1 MRDLTGMVTSVQAD
15 LARLPRVLDALLGD
29 LEAVAWR
36 ERPAPTEWSPLEI
49 VCHLRDEE
57 AEDFGARLRVV
68 VEGGTRFA
76 AIDPERWVEQRAY
89 RDTDPR
95 AALATLAER
104 RAANLAF
111 LDGVP
116 PDRLRHA
123 VTHARLG
130 TLSGLDLLAAWVRG
144 WGPDAGRRCARSTR
158 GRSPMEKAPYNSR
171 MSQGE
176 DRYHAERARIEQG
189 HVKYRDKL
197 RAEGKLFVRDRL
209 KLLLDPGS
217 EFQEDWLFAR
227 NQEADTPA
235 DGVVT
240 GVGKVGG
247 RTVCLMAND
256 YTVKAGSWG
265 EKTVLKIVRIQ
276 EKAARLRVPMLYL
289 VDAAGG
295 RISEQIKI
303 FPGRFHAGRIFY
315 NEVQLS
321 GVVPQICILFGPS
334 PAGSAYLPALT
345 DLVIMVDGKA
355 SLYVGSPR
363 MVEMAIGEKTTLEE
377 LGGARMHCTVSG
389 CGDVLATSDE
399 EAIELAKRYLSY
411 MPGSYREPPA
421 RAAAAEPKPGRS
433 IDEIVPYDQRK
444 WFDMY
449 EVIDRVIDAGSW
461 FEVKKLFAAEVIVG
475 LARIDGRAVGIVA
488 NQPKV
493 KGGVLMVDSSDKAAR
508 FIWLCNAF
516 NIPLVYLADVAGF
529 MVGSKVEREGIIRH
543 GAKMV
548 FATSQATVPKISVIV
563 RKCYGAGLYAMC
575 GPAFE
580 PDATLALPQGQ
591 IAIMGPEPAV
601 NAVYYNKI
609 MELPESE
616 RAAYVKAKRDEYAQ
630 DVDVYKLASEMLIDD
645 IVPGAS
651 LRAELVKRL
660 AYAESKVH
668 EFPQRRNGVFPV

>member
-1 MRDLTGMVTSVQAD
+1 MSEERLQREIARVQQGN
-15 LARLPRVLDALLGD
+15 LRY
-29 LEAVAWR
+29 R
-36 ERPAPTEWSPLEI
+36 E
-49 VCHLRDEE
+49 
-57 AEDFGARLRVV
+57 
-68 VEGGTRFA
+68 
-76 AIDPERWVEQRAY
+76 
-89 RDTDPR
+89 
-95 AALATLAER
+95 
-104 RAANLAF
+104 
-111 LDGVP
+111 
-116 PDRLRHA
+116 
-123 VTHARLG
+123 
-130 TLSGLDLLAAWVRG
+130 
-144 WGPDAGRRCARSTR
+144 
-158 GRSPMEKAPYNSR
+158 
-171 MSQGE
+171 
-176 DRYHAERARIEQG
+176 
-189 HVKYRDKL
+189 KL
-197 RAEGKLFVRDRL
+197 REEGKLFVGDRL
-209 KLLLDPGS
+209 TRLLDPGT
-217 EFQEDWLFAR
+217 EFQEDWLLAR
-227 NQEADTPA
+227 PRDAETPA

-240 GVGKVGG
+240 GVGTVLG
-247 RTVCLMAND
+247 RPVCVMAND

-265 EKTVLKIVRIQ
+265 EKTVEKIVRIQ
-276 EKAARLRVPMLYL
+276 EKAQRLGIPLLYL

-321 GVVPQICILFGPS
+321 GVVPQVCILFGPS

-345 DLVIMVDGKA
+345 DVVIMVDGKA

-363 MVEMAIGEKTTLEE
+363 MVEMAIGEKTDLEA

-399 EAIELAKRYLSY
+399 DAIDLCRRYLGY
-411 MPGSYREPPA
+411 MPGSYRERPA
-421 RAAAAEPKPGRS
+421 AVEAVPSNPGRS
-433 IDEIVPYDQRK
+433 IEEIVPYDQRK

-449 EVIDRVIDAGSW
+449 EVIDRLVDGGSF
-461 FEVKKLFAAEVIVG
+461 FEIKRLFAQEIIVG
-475 LARIDGRAVGIVA
+475 FARLAGRAVGLVA

-508 FIWLCNAF
+508 FINLCNAYG
-516 NIPLVYLADVAGF
+516 IPLVYLADVSGF
-529 MVGSKVEREGIIRH
+529 MVGTKVERAGIIRH

-548 FATSQATVPKISVIV
+548 FATSQATVPKLCVIV

-580 PDATLALPQGQ
+580 PDATLSLPQGQ

-616 RAAYVKAKRDEYAQ
+616 RAAYVRAKRDEYAQ
-630 DVDVYKLASEMLIDD
+630 DVDVYKLASEMLVDD
-645 IVPGAS
+645 IVPGSS

-660 AYAESKVH
+660 AYAESKAH

>member
-1 MRDLTGMVTSVQAD
+1 MTDSQMSDGE
-15 LARLPRVLDALLGD
+15 ARYA
-29 LEAVAWR
+29 R
-36 ERPAPTEWSPLEI
+36 ERT
-49 VCHLRDEE
+49 
-57 AEDFGARLRVV
+57 
-68 VEGGTRFA
+68 
-76 AIDPERWVEQRAY
+76 
-89 RDTDPR
+89 
-95 AALATLAER
+95 
-104 RAANLAF
+104 
-111 LDGVP
+111 
-116 PDRLRHA
+116 
-123 VTHARLG
+123 
-130 TLSGLDLLAAWVRG
+130 
-144 WGPDAGRRCARSTR
+144 
-158 GRSPMEKAPYNSR
+158 
-171 MSQGE
+171 
-176 DRYHAERARIEQG
+176 RIEQG

-197 RAEGKLFVRDRL
+197 RAEGKLFVRERL
-209 KLLLDPGS
+209 TLLLDPGA

-227 NQEADTPA
+227 SNEPDTPA

-240 GVGKVGG
+240 GVGRVHG
-247 RTVCLMAND
+247 RPVCVMAND

-265 EKTVLKIVRIQ
+265 EKTIQKIIRIQ
-276 EKAARLRVPMLYL
+276 EKAARLQIPLLYL

-345 DLVIMVDGKA
+345 DVVIMVEGKA

-389 CGDVLATSDE
+389 CGDVLARSDE
-399 EAIELAKRYLSY
+399 DAIELAKQYLDC
-411 MPGSYREPPA
+411 MPQSYRERPGM
-421 RAAAAEPKPGRS
+421 REAADPKPGRS
-433 IDEIVPYDQRK
+433 IEQIVPYDQRK
-444 WFDMY
+444 YFDMY
-449 EVIDRVIDAGSW
+449 EVIDRVIDGGSW
-461 FEVKKLFAAEVIVG
+461 FEMKRLFAAEIIVG
-475 LARIDGRAVGIVA
+475 FARIGGRPVGIVA

-493 KGGVLMVDSSDKAAR
+493 KGGVLFVDSSDKAAR

-529 MVGSKVEREGIIRH
+529 MVGTKVERDGIIRH
-543 GAKMV
+543 GAKMI

-563 RKCYGAGLYAMC
+563 RKCYGAGLYAMS

-580 PDATLALPQGQ
+580 PDASLVLPQGQ

-616 RAAYVKAKRDEYAQ
+616 RAAYVKQKRDEYAQ
-630 DVDVYKLASEMLIDD
+630 DVDVYKLASEMLVDD
-645 IVPGAS
+645 IVPGSA
-651 LRAELVKRL
+651 LRAELIKRL
-660 AYAESKVH
+660 AYAETKIQ
-668 EFPQRRNGVFPV
+668 EFPARRNGVYPV

>member
-1 MRDLTGMVTSVQAD
+1 VS
-15 LARLPRVLDALLGD
+15 
-29 LEAVAWR
+29 
-36 ERPAPTEWSPLEI
+36 S
-49 VCHLRDEE
+49 
-57 AEDFGARLRVV
+57 
-68 VEGGTRFA
+68 
-76 AIDPERWVEQRAY
+76 
-89 RDTDPR
+89 
-95 AALATLAER
+95 
-104 RAANLAF
+104 
-111 LDGVP
+111 
-116 PDRLRHA
+116 
-123 VTHARLG
+123 
-130 TLSGLDLLAAWVRG
+130 
-144 WGPDAGRRCARSTR
+144 
-158 GRSPMEKAPYNSR
+158 
-171 MSQGE
+171 GE
-176 DRYHAERARIEQG
+176 DRYFRERARIEQG
-189 HVKYRDKL
+189 HTKYRDKL
-197 RAEGKLFVRDRL
+197 REEGKLFVRDRL

-217 EFQEDWLFAR
+217 VFQEDWLFAR
-227 NQEADTPA
+227 SNEADTPA

-240 GVGKVGG
+240 GVGTVGG
-247 RTVCLMAND
+247 RSVCVMAND

-265 EKTVLKIVRIQ
+265 EKTVQKIVRIQ
-276 EKAARLRVPMLYL
+276 EKAARLRVPLLYM

-321 GVVPQICILFGPS
+321 GVVPQVCVLFGPS

-345 DLVIMVDGKA
+345 DVVIMVDGKA

-377 LGGARMHCTVSG
+377 LGGALMHCKVSG

-399 EAIELAKRYLSY
+399 DAIALARRYLTY
-411 MPGSYREPPA
+411 MPQSYRDLPA
-421 RAAAAEPKPGRS
+421 PTTAAEPKPGRS

-444 WFDMY
+444 YFDMY
-449 EVIDRVIDAGSW
+449 EVIHRLIDADSW
-461 FEVKKLFAAEVIVG
+461 FEIKRLFAQEIIVG
-475 LARIDGRAVGIVA
+475 FARLAGRPVGVVA

-516 NIPLVYLADVAGF
+516 NIPLIYLADIAGF
-529 MVGSKVEREGIIRH
+529 MVGTKVEQQGIIRH

-548 FATSQATVPKISVIV
+548 FATAQATVPKISVIV

-580 PDATLALPQGQ
+580 PDAAISLPQGQ

-616 RAAYVKAKRDEYAQ
+616 RAAWVKQKRDEYAQ
-630 DVDVYKLASEMLIDD
+630 DVDTYKLASEMLIDD
-645 IVPGAS
+645 IVPGGA
-651 LRAELVKRL
+651 LRAELIKRL
-660 AYAESKVH
+660 AYAETKAH
-668 EFPQRRNGVFPV
+668 EFPSRRNGVYPV

>member
-1 MRDLTGMVTSVQAD
+1 
-15 LARLPRVLDALLGD
+15 
-29 LEAVAWR
+29 
-36 ERPAPTEWSPLEI
+36 
-49 VCHLRDEE
+49 
-57 AEDFGARLRVV
+57 
-68 VEGGTRFA
+68 
-76 AIDPERWVEQRAY
+76 
-89 RDTDPR
+89 
-95 AALATLAER
+95 
-104 RAANLAF
+104 
-111 LDGVP
+111 
-116 PDRLRHA
+116 
-123 VTHARLG
+123 
-130 TLSGLDLLAAWVRG
+130 
-144 WGPDAGRRCARSTR
+144 
-158 GRSPMEKAPYNSR
+158 

-176 DRYHAERARIEQG
+176 ERYFQERARIEQG
-189 HVKYRDKL
+189 HTKYRDKL

-209 KLLLDPGS
+209 ALLLDPGT
-217 EFQEDWLFAR
+217 ELQEDWLFAR

-240 GVGKVGG
+240 GVGRVGG
-247 RTVCLMAND
+247 RTVCIMAND

-265 EKTVLKIVRIQ
+265 EKTVQKIVRIQ
-276 EKAARLRVPMLYL
+276 EKAARLQVPMLYL

-295 RISEQIKI
+295 RISEQIRI

-321 GVVPQICILFGPS
+321 GVVPQVCILFGPS

-377 LGGARMHCTVSG
+377 LGGARMHTEVSG
-389 CGDVLATSDE
+389 CGDVLAASDE
-399 EAIELAKRYLSY
+399 DAIELAKRYLSY
-411 MPGSYREPPA
+411 MPTSYKQTPA
-421 RAAAAEPKPGRS
+421 ARRTAAEPAPGRS

-449 EVIDRVIDAGSW
+449 ELIDRLVDGDSW
-461 FEVKKLFAAEVIVG
+461 FEIKRRFAGEIIVG
-475 LARIDGRAVGIVA
+475 LARLGGRVVGIVA

-516 NIPLVYLADVAGF
+516 NIPLVYLSDIAGF
-529 MVGSKVEREGIIRH
+529 MVGTKVERQGIIRH

-548 FATSQATVPKISVIV
+548 FATSQATVPKFCVIV

-580 PDATLALPQGQ
+580 PDAVLALPQGQ

-609 MELPESE
+609 MELPEAE
-616 RAAYVKAKRDEYAQ
+616 RAAYVKAKRDEYVK

-645 IVPGAS
+645 IVAGS
-651 LRAELVKRL
+651 GLRGELIKRL
-660 AYAESKVH
+660 AYAESKTQV
-668 EFPQRRNGVFPV
+668 FPPRRNPVLPV

>member
-1 MRDLTGMVTSVQAD
+1 
-15 LARLPRVLDALLGD
+15 
-29 LEAVAWR
+29 
-36 ERPAPTEWSPLEI
+36 
-49 VCHLRDEE
+49 
-57 AEDFGARLRVV
+57 
-68 VEGGTRFA
+68 
-76 AIDPERWVEQRAY
+76 
-89 RDTDPR
+89 
-95 AALATLAER
+95 
-104 RAANLAF
+104 
-111 LDGVP
+111 
-116 PDRLRHA
+116 
-123 VTHARLG
+123 
-130 TLSGLDLLAAWVRG
+130 
-144 WGPDAGRRCARSTR
+144 
-158 GRSPMEKAPYNSR
+158 

-176 DRYHAERARIEQG
+176 QQYHDTRARIEQG
-189 HVKYRDKL
+189 HVKYREKL

-209 KLLLDPGS
+209 KLLFDPGT

-240 GVGKVGG
+240 GVGTVGG

-276 EKAARLRVPMLYL
+276 EKAARLQVPMLYL

-295 RISEQIKI
+295 RISEQVKI

-355 SLYVGSPR
+355 SLFVGSPR

-389 CGDVLATSDE
+389 CGDVLASSDE
-399 EAIELAKRYLSY
+399 DAIELAKRYLAY
-411 MPGSYREPPA
+411 MPQSFAGTPPSTDA
-421 RAAAAEPKPGRS
+421 RDPKPGRS
-433 IDEIVPYDQRK
+433 IEEIVPYDQRK
-444 WFDMY
+444 YFDMY
-449 EVIDRVIDAGSW
+449 EVIDRVVDAGSW
-461 FEVKKLFAAEVIVG
+461 LEIKRLFAREIIVG
-475 LARIDGRAVGIVA
+475 FARLGGRAVGIVA

-493 KGGVLMVDSSDKAAR
+493 KGGVLFVDSSDKAAR
-508 FIWLCNAF
+508 FIWLCNAY

-529 MVGSKVEREGIIRH
+529 MVGTKVERDGIIRH
-543 GAKMV
+543 GAKMI

-580 PDATLALPQGQ
+580 PDAALALPQGQ

-616 RAAYVKAKRDEYAQ
+616 RAAYVKAKREEYAR
-630 DVDVYKLASEMLIDD
+630 DVDIAKLASEMLVDD
-645 IVPGAS
+645 IVPGS
-651 LRAELVKRL
+651 VLRDELLKRL
-660 AYAESKVH
+660 AYAQTKVH
-668 EFPQRRNGVFPV
+668 EFPPRRNGVYPV

>member
-1 MRDLTGMVTSVQAD
+1 VSD
-15 LARLPRVLDALLGD
+15 
-29 LEAVAWR
+29 
-36 ERPAPTEWSPLEI
+36 
-49 VCHLRDEE
+49 
-57 AEDFGARLRVV
+57 
-68 VEGGTRFA
+68 
-76 AIDPERWVEQRAY
+76 
-89 RDTDPR
+89 
-95 AALATLAER
+95 
-104 RAANLAF
+104 
-111 LDGVP
+111 
-116 PDRLRHA
+116 
-123 VTHARLG
+123 
-130 TLSGLDLLAAWVRG
+130 
-144 WGPDAGRRCARSTR
+144 
-158 GRSPMEKAPYNSR
+158 
-171 MSQGE
+171 GE
-176 DRYHAERARIEQG
+176 DRYHQERARIEQG

-209 KLLLDPGS
+209 KLLLDPGT

-240 GVGKVGG
+240 GVGTVAG
-247 RTVCLMAND
+247 RPVCIMAND

-276 EKAARLRVPMLYL
+276 EKAARLRVPILYL

-315 NEVQLS
+315 NEVQIS
-321 GVVPQICILFGPS
+321 GVVPQVCILFGPS

-377 LGGARMHCTVSG
+377 LGGARMHCSVSG
-389 CGDVLATSDE
+389 CGDVLAASDE
-399 EAIELAKRYLSY
+399 EAIELARRYLTY
-411 MPGSYREPPA
+411 MPQSYHERPA
-421 RAAAAEPKPGRS
+421 ATEAVEPKPGRS
-433 IDEIVPYDQRK
+433 IEEIVPYDQRK
-444 WFDMY
+444 YFDMY

-461 FEVKKLFAAEVIVG
+461 FEVKRLFAAEIIVG
-475 LARIDGRAVGIVA
+475 LARIGGRTVGLVA

-493 KGGVLMVDSSDKAAR
+493 KGGVLFVDSADKAAK

-516 NIPLVYLADVAGF
+516 NVPLVYLADVAGF
-529 MVGSKVEREGIIRH
+529 MVGTKVEREGIIRH

-548 FATSQATVPKISVIV
+548 FATSQATVPKISVVV

-580 PDATLALPQGQ
+580 PDAALVLPQGQ

-609 MELPESE
+609 MELPEGE
-616 RAAYVKAKRDEYAQ
+616 RAAWVRDKREEYAR
-630 DVDVYKLASEMLIDD
+630 DVDVYKLASEMLVDD
-645 IVPGAS
+645 VVPGSA
-651 LRAELVKRL
+651 LRAELIKRL
-660 AYAESKVH
+660 AYAETKVL
-668 EFPQRRNGVFPV
+668 EFPPRRNGVYPV